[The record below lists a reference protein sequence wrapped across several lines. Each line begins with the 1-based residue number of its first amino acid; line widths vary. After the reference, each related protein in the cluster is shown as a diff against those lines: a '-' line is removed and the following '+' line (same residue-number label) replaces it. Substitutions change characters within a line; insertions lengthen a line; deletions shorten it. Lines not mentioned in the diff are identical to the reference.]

1 VGSLVN
7 LAAMTADNVFG
18 SVVAT
23 AQTAIN
29 VAGVIDLSASKALQS
44 GSAQYVG
51 DGDSIAYDLSITN

>member
-1 VGSLVN
+1 MAESATGSLTYKVTVDADAPVGSLVN

-29 VAGVIDLSASKALQS
+29 VAGVIDLSA
-44 GSAQYVG
+44 
-51 DGDSIAYDLSITN
+51 